1 MSRPC
6 VTITQTHPDISFV
19 IDVTS
24 DPFDEV
30 PMSIYIQE
38 MVLFDRDWGPV
49 TTLNFF
55 ARCII
60 GLRLVKQDQQS
71 ILDMTTFE
79 YFSPIWYFYEP
90 DDMLVVV
97 RRYGQGF
104 KARRLPYQTFYQEV
118 MKLMR
123 TVRNAHASF
132 DPQAANHVR
141 WDLIEENEVLE
152 GDSIDEYVD
161 WLITECRKFF
171 NHSRIDKGNYT
182 QLASFD

>member
-1 MSRPC
+1 MSCPC
-6 VTITQTHPDISFV
+6 VTVTQTHPDISFV

-30 PMSIYIQE
+30 PMSMYIQE
-38 MVLFDRDWGPV
+38 MVLFDRDWDPG
-49 TTLNFF
+49 TTLDFF

-71 ILDMTTFE
+71 ILDMTPFE
-79 YFSPIWYFYEP
+79 YSSPIWYFYEP

-97 RRYGQGF
+97 TAWEGY

-123 TVRNAHASF
+123 TVRNVHASF
-132 DPQAANHVR
+132 DPRASHHAW
-141 WDLIEENEVLE
+141 WDLIEENEE
-152 GDSIDEYVD
+152 RGSDGIDEYFD
-161 WLITECRKFF
+161 WLINLCRQPYNYKDI
-171 NHSRIDKGNYT
+171 HKGNYK
-182 QLASFD
+182 QLVSFD